1 MTKIQTIITIQ
12 DILRESGLYW
22 SLSYSPS
29 TDSYNIFIA
38 DEDTS
43 DVCENEK
50 SIITTLFNRIAM
62 GDSSEKGEK

>member
-1 MTKIQTIITIQ
+1 MTKVQTIVTIE

-22 SLSYSPS
+22 SLSYSTS
-29 TDSYNIFIA
+29 TDSYNIFIS

-50 SIITTLFNRIAM
+50 SIITTLFNRISMDA
-62 GDSSEKGEK
+62 SSEKGEK

>member
-22 SLSYSPS
+22 SLSYNPS

-43 DVCENEK
+43 D
-50 SIITTLFNRIAM
+50 
-62 GDSSEKGEK
+62 EKGEK

>member
-1 MTKIQTIITIQ
+1 MTKVQTNVTIE

-22 SLSYSPS
+22 SLSYSTS
-29 TDSYNIFIA
+29 TDSYNIFIS

-50 SIITTLFNRIAM
+50 SIITTLFNRISMDA
-62 GDSSEKGEK
+62 SSEKGEK